1 MQGFWGGRVKRGTLD
16 LAVTWVF
23 WRGLRVAATAAT
35 ALRINQIRIM
45 PHFGIGPR
53 SDGGYEV
60 TTNSIQRGRR
70 GK

>member
-1 MQGFWGGRVKRGTLD
+1 VVKGGTLN

-35 ALRINQIRIM
+35 ALRFNQIRIM
-45 PHFGIGPR
+45 TQFGIGPR

-60 TTNSIQRGRR
+60 ATSGIQRGRSR
-70 GK
+70 E